1 MNHKSIQ
8 ILRTRLNNTDTKI
21 ANEVLLDGQPL
32 YNKTSNKLYVGD
44 GTKKI
49 SELKY
54 IGQEAWED
62 FNIENGTGAVL
73 IQTKDQNHSFKVM
86 TDGRAKVQSA
96 PIESNDVV
104 RKLELDKKLDKT
116 VVVQTTGNSTTDVM
130 SQKAVTENFVNTHSE
145 VEVGNSANITN
156 KDGILQLST
165 DGFNGKSYLMSDENG
180 YLKFLHTDLQGN
192 TLNLITTDDYYLHF
206 AKGSFDFDQGTQTI
220 LEGDVVFSN
229 TIPLFNNGLQIQI
242 GEAITYG
249 TSDGG
254 NKDVYA
260 PSESGRTAIEPNSN
274 PTETSL
280 VTVSSTGTH
289 AYKKV
294 SEVVDTKSE
303 QTLTG
308 TKTWKVN
315 EPGIT
320 KTLAVSASSV
330 YSKTD
335 YSDGTRQSAT
345 FFSGGINLNKSTE
358 SNPIGDYTSIGFPYL
373 VNHTDDVYKLALAP
387 DVVPTEPS
395 IIVNA
400 TDRHVTWKPLSELE
414 VSVPTRSQ
422 VDLLF

>member
-1 MNHKSIQ
+1 M
-8 ILRTRLNNTDTKI
+8 
-21 ANEVLLDGQPL
+21 A
-32 YNKTSNKLYVGD
+32 
-44 GTKKI
+44 
-49 SELKY
+49 
-54 IGQEAWED
+54 
-62 FNIENGTGAVL
+62 
-73 IQTKDQNHSFKVM
+73 
-86 TDGRAKVQSA
+86 DGRAKVQSA

-116 VVVQTTGNSTTDVM
+116 AVVQTTGDSENDVM
-130 SQKAVTENFVNTHSE
+130 SQNAVSKNFLPAE
-145 VEVGNSANITN
+145 VSGAEIDINSSADTYVA
-156 KDGILQLST
+156 GHPWYF
-165 DGFNGKSYLMSDENG
+165 FNSCS
-180 YLKFLHTDLQGN
+180 
-192 TLNLITTDDYYLHF
+192 
-206 AKGSFDFDQGTQTI
+206 
-220 LEGDVVFSN
+220 
-229 TIPLFNNGLQIQI
+229 FNNEIDVHKNLKINEYISILNPDTISYENKIYLPVQ
-242 GEAITYG
+242 TG
-249 TSDGG
+249 T
-254 NKDVYA
+254 VVL
-260 PSESGRTAIEPNSN
+260 RPNDL

-387 DVVPTEPS
+387 DAVPTEPS
-395 IIVNA
+395 VIVNA
-400 TDRHVTWKPLSELE
+400 TDRHVTWKPLSEFE
-414 VSVPTRSQ
+414 VSVLTQEQ